1 MKKISVFLFLL
12 LSICLWG
19 CSAPA
24 AEMNESAPSAPKEAV
39 APETEAPAAEASD
52 DSQSLAPKEEE
63 PITTTDGDYYSIATD
78 MSSAVVENYATQIKQ
93 QFLQHDWP
101 AISEEIAYPITISGI
116 TYNNS
121 TEFLAASKSF
131 DSSLDEAFFEALE
144 EEDCKEMF
152 CSWQGIML
160 GETGQI
166 WIGEVLDEE
175 NASQGLMITAVN
187 DLLKNQG
194 NLNPEN

>member
-24 AEMNESAPSAPKEAV
+24 AEMNESAPPVPKEAA
-39 APETEAPAAEASD
+39 APETEAPAAEAPD

-63 PITTTDGDYYSIATD
+63 SITTTDSDYYSIATD
-78 MSSAVVENYATQIKQ
+78 MSSAVVENYADQIKQ

-101 AISEEIAYPITISGI
+101 AISEEIAYPITISGV

>member
-24 AEMNESAPSAPKEAV
+24 AEMNESAPPVPKEAA
-39 APETEAPAAEASD
+39 APETEAPAAEAPD

-63 PITTTDGDYYSIATD
+63 SITTTDSDYYSIATD
-78 MSSAVVENYATQIKQ
+78 MSSAVVENYAAQIKQ

-101 AISEEIAYPITISGI
+101 AISEEIAYPITISGV

-121 TEFLAASKSF
+121 TEFLAASKS
-131 DSSLDEAFFEALE
+131 SLIQSGF
-144 EEDCKEMF
+144 
-152 CSWQGIML
+152 SI
-160 GETGQI
+160 
-166 WIGEVLDEE
+166 
-175 NASQGLMITAVN
+175 
-187 DLLKNQG
+187 
-194 NLNPEN
+194 